1 MNKKMVSKLLNQ
13 LSKISLG
20 VVLILFWG
28 WMYLR
33 VPQLFPQNTEAF
45 RAIIT
50 TYILFTALIFSF
62 DAIASKKTE
71 RPLFTIGF
79 LKAFPKFLLFA
90 GIGLGIMFLFNLIIT
105 GESLPNI
112 FQAIKG
118 IGIGVLL
125 LHAFFVATLEEKIFR
140 GWFPNELRARG
151 ISRNFVWISSAIV
164 FAFFHYLLNG
174 ELLTILIY
182 IPLGLVFMAVK
193 QKWSPRTDMANSGVH
208 FAWNVFILGF
218 MSGI

>member
-1 MNKKMVSKLLNQ
+1 MAKLLKQ
-13 LSKISLG
+13 LSRVSLG

-45 RAIIT
+45 RAILT

-62 DAIASKKTE
+62 DALASRKTE
-71 RPLFTIGF
+71 RPLFEIGF

-90 GIGLGIMFLFNLIIT
+90 GIGLGVFFLFGLIIK
-105 GESLPNI
+105 GEALPTI
-112 FQAIKG
+112 FSAISG
-118 IGIGVLL
+118 IGIGVIL
-125 LHAFFVATLEEKIFR
+125 LHAFFVATIEEKIFR
-140 GWFPNELRARG
+140 GWLVNELRARG
-151 ISRNFVWISSAIV
+151 ISRNFVWIFQAVV

-174 ELLTILIY
+174 AWLSLVIF
-182 IPLGLVFMAVK
+182 IPLGLIFLAVK
-193 QKWSPRTDMANSGVH
+193 EKWSPKTDMANSGVH

-218 MSGI
+218 MA